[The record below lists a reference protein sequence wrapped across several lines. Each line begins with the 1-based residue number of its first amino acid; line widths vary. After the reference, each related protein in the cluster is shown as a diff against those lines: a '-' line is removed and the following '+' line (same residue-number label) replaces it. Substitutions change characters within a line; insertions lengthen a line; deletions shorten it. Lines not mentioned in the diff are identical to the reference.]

1 VYVTRFSQCIS
12 VTSCA
17 GTISLGGCH
26 TTLCL
31 PCETSHAAL
40 SEEDRR
46 ALGLGADC
54 FRFQHHFVVPN
65 LKTLGM

>member
-1 VYVTRFSQCIS
+1 VYVTRFRQCIF
-12 VTSCA
+12 VTCGT

-40 SEEDRR
+40 TEEERR

-54 FRFQHHFVVPN
+54 FR
-65 LKTLGM
+65 L